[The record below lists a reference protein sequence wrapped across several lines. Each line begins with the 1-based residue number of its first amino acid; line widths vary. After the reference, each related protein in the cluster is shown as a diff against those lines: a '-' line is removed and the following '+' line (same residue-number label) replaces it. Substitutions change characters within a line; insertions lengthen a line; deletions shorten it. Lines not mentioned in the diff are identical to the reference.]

1 MRIFFL
7 SIVTLL
13 QINIMAQTG
22 TPPAKPKPGIKP
34 SVVAKTKIPK
44 ITASI
49 GNMLGGTYDVAV
61 AKNLID
67 NSLLLKDESGKLYKI
82 NRCSF
87 LYKRKMVY
95 TDEDTKEKRITYEY
109 LSKELRNNEQLDEFW
124 KKIIKEE
131 LKKGEELIFEKILA
145 DSGSGYMLQVKG
157 LTIVVQ

>member
-1 MRIFFL
+1 MRILLF
-7 SIVTLL
+7 SILTLL
-13 QINIMAQTG
+13 QIGIKAQTG
-22 TPPAKPKPGIKP
+22 NTPVKPKPVVKP
-34 SVVAKTKIPK
+34 VITTKGKIPK

-49 GNMLGGTYDVAV
+49 GNMFGGTYDVAV

-67 NSLLLKDESGKLYKI
+67 NNLLLKDENGKLYKI
-82 NRCSF
+82 SRCSF

-95 TDEDTKEKRITYEY
+95 TDEDTKEKRITYEF

-145 DSGSGYMLQVKG
+145 DSGSGYMIQVKG
-157 LTIVVQ
+157 LTLTVQ